1 MMFNYLFPIFCFG
14 LVMTGI
20 VFLGI
25 LEAAKQVKAESSKEH
40 EPHTRNGESQA
51 NSIVLMASAVAQR
64 GMINHEAIAWLL
76 DPEQSWVTGQ
86 VIAVDGGLSSV
97 QPRTPLSA

>member
-1 MMFNYLFPIFCFG
+1 MFNYLFPIFCFG

-40 EPHTRNGESQA
+40 QPQARNGESQA
-51 NSIVLMASAVAQR
+51 NSIAPRPSAALHRPQR
-64 GMINHEAIAWLL
+64 
-76 DPEQSWVTGQ
+76 P
-86 VIAVDGGLSSV
+86 
-97 QPRTPLSA
+97 